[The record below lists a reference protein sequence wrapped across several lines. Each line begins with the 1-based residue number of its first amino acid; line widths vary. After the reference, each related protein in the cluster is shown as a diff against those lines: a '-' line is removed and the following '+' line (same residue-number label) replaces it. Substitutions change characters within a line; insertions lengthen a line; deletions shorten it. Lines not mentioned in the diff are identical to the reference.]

1 MEVLKNVHL
10 VDGTTAN
17 VYLILRDRK
26 VAVID
31 AGLPGEH
38 EKVLEY
44 LRDLGF
50 APADVEVVIAT
61 HGHHDHIGSLKA
73 LKNLTGAK
81 VAAHREEIPY
91 IRGEKS
97 FRWSSEP
104 VEVEIS
110 LEDGD
115 EIAGLVVIHSPGHTP
130 GSIVLYSEELKAVFP
145 GDLVHEE
152 NGRLHEIP
160 HRYSMDPEMN
170 RKAIRNV
177 LRLDFEHVLPSH
189 GRPILNEGKL
199 RWKELVDEFSRSE
212 T

>member
-1 MEVLKNVHL
+1 MRVLKNVHL

-17 VYLILRDRK
+17 VYLILQEGW

-38 EKVLEY
+38 KKVLEY
-44 LRDLGF
+44 LKGLGF
-50 APADVEVVIAT
+50 APRDVKVIIAT

-73 LKNLTGAK
+73 LKELTGAK

-91 IRGEKS
+91 IMGE
-97 FRWSSEP
+97 RWSSEP
-104 VEVEIS
+104 VGVDIP
-110 LEDGD
+110 LKDGD
-115 EIAGLVVIHSPGHTP
+115 EIAGLRVIHSPGHTP
-130 GSIVLYSEELKAVFP
+130 GSIVLYSEELRAVFP

-152 NGRLHEIP
+152 GGKLHEIP

-170 RKAIRNV
+170 RGAIKNI
-177 LRLDFEHVLPSH
+177 LKLDFEHVLPSH
-189 GRPILNEGKL
+189 GRPILNQGKL
-199 RWKELVDEFSRSE
+199 RWKELIDELSGLE